1 MADDTSPIIHSDSPV
16 NNAVEIADGN
26 NNWVEDAATETQK
39 DADLAAGIAYH
50 NQALDDTA
58 AAQSL
63 TSEFNGINGKT
74 SADLKK
80 EEAIISQRQTDWDA
94 SYGSQ
99 AEAVAYGQ
107 AGNAYVAPTPTPTP
121 VAATPAPTPTPTPV
135 AATPAPTPT
144 PTPDPTTTG
153 APTPTPTPDPT
164 TTGAPTPT
172 PTPDP
177 TTTGAPTTPTTTTT
191 TTDPTPSAGGSND
204 PTNNDEVTNTSAGSN
219 TGSSYEVVHGDTM
232 SGIAEAHGV
241 SLSSLEAANAS
252 NIPNP
257 ELIRPGEVVNIPGG
271 GSASA
276 DSSTAVPNASTYEV
290 QSGDTLSQIAANHGV
305 SLAAVEAANASN
317 IPNPELIRPGEVVN
331 IPGGGYN
338 GVNDSTDPVNNVI
351 TNSTHTNTNPLE
363 IK

>member
-63 TSEFNGINGKT
+63 TSELNGINGKT

-121 VAATPAPTPTPTPV
+121 VAATP
-135 AATPAPTPT
+135 
-144 PTPDPTTTG
+144 

-338 GVNDSTDPVNNVI
+338 GVNDSTDPVN
-351 TNSTHTNTNPLE
+351 STHTNTNPLE